1 LRFHGRFV
9 HRFFARTPRIVCLA
23 FAGPVRDFARMAFHK
38 FIAST
43 DGWQT
48 HGDEALFANP
58 HIAVHR
64 VTLTTPTR
72 PEPFSWTVAHR
83 KGAVV
88 VAPMTAEGKFL
99 LVRQERVPIRATI
112 WEFPAGQID
121 DDDAEDHIRATGL
134 RELREESGHELAP
147 GGEVISLGYFFPSA
161 GFTDE
166 HSHLLL
172 ARPVVPSPQGTAHDA
187 GEAIVEHRVFTP
199 AEFRAMIASGE
210 IRDANTL
217 AAFARMV
224 VLGWA

>member
-1 LRFHGRFV
+1 
-9 HRFFARTPRIVCLA
+9 
-23 FAGPVRDFARMAFHK
+23 MAFHD
-38 FIAST
+38 FIRDG

-48 HGDEALFANP
+48 QDDETLFANP
-58 HIAVHR
+58 YVAVHR
-64 VTLTTPTR
+64 VTVTSPTR
-72 PEPFSWTVAHR
+72 PKPFPWTVTHR
-83 KGAVV
+83 KAAVV
-88 VAPMTAEGKFL
+88 VAPMTAAGEFL

-121 DDDAEDHIRATGL
+121 DLAEEDAIRATGL

-147 GGEVISLGYFFPSA
+147 GGELIPLGHYFPSC

-172 ARPVVPSPQGTAHDA
+172 ARPVLPSPRGQSPDDTESIIACGAFTA
-187 GEAIVEHRVFTP
+187 

-224 VLGWA
+224 ALGLA